1 MNSSSVYPRS
11 SSRSRAALRHEHT
24 AHTVPDWCSARSSCA
39 IYVRT
44 RNLSVRAFVYLLRA
58 PSLRP
63 PDVLIR
69 CAEVM
74 LFSWCSPPGKKMRA
88 HFARAR
94 GCGGT
99 ANSDVLLVRLY
110 LNLDLSRFASF
121 GTEVM
126 MELGERAS
134 FLPVRRHG
142 LVRYT
147 GKRRNR
153 ASPHRRT
160 RYGQICALSLSID
173 FDRHYVFVS
182 LWLFFVVVVIFLAFL
197 CGLK

>member
-24 AHTVPDWCSARSSCA
+24 AHTVPVLVLGAIFLRNLCPYSKFISSCIRVFA
-39 IYVRT
+39 QGS
-44 RNLSVRAFVYLLRA
+44 LSA
-58 PSLRP
+58 PSP
-63 PDVLIR
+63 PTR

-94 GCGGT
+94 GCGKT
-99 ANSDVLLVRLY
+99 ANSGVLLVRLY
-110 LNLDLSRFASF
+110 LNLDLSRYASF
-121 GTEVM
+121 GAEVM
-126 MELGERAS
+126 LELGERAS

-142 LVRYT
+142 LVRCT

-182 LWLFFVVVVIFLAFL
+182 LWLFFLL
-197 CGLK
+197 L

>member
-1 MNSSSVYPRS
+1 M
-11 SSRSRAALRHEHT
+11 
-24 AHTVPDWCSARSSCA
+24 
-39 IYVRT
+39 
-44 RNLSVRAFVYLLRA
+44 YLLRA

-63 PDVLIR
+63 AHRPDVLKSCFFRGAVLPERR
-69 CAEVM
+69 CARI
-74 LFSWCSPPGKKMRA
+74 L
-88 HFARAR
+88 RAR
-94 GCGGT
+94 GCGET
-99 ANSDVLLVRLY
+99 ANSGVLLVRLY
-110 LNLDLSRFASF
+110 LNLDLSRYASF
-121 GTEVM
+121 GAEVM
-126 MELGERAS
+126 LELGERAS

-182 LWLFFVVVVIFLAFL
+182 LWLFFVVVVVVFVAFL